1 VDVTVESPIGDDP
14 TTRTRRTGHWRTAV
28 RGIGQ
33 LFITAGLVILLFVVY
48 ELWWTGFTTKRD
60 QHRLITA
67 LHQEWTHGTKIKDPP
82 LGSAIALLRI
92 PRFGPKYLFAI
103 VEGTSTA
110 DLIKGPGHY
119 PGTAMPGEVGNFAVA
134 GHRTTYEHPFYSIN
148 RLQSGDKIVLETAKQ
163 WFTYTVENI
172 PGTHARYQEIV
183 SPSDVSV
190 AYSVPDQ
197 PDVHLTP
204 TQRVLTFTS
213 CNPRYSAAQRIV
225 VHALLTDTMPK
236 AEGLPAALNGYRI
249 SGSVRQ
255 SAQGSARQSA
265 QGSERQSGQ
274 GT

>member
-1 VDVTVESPIGDDP
+1 VDIAVAPPADGDP
-14 TTRTRRTGHWRTAV
+14 MEHSHRTGHWRTAV
-28 RGIGQ
+28 RGVGQ

-60 QHRLITA
+60 QHRLITS
-67 LHQEWTHGTKIKDPP
+67 LHQEWAHGVTIKDPP

-119 PGTAMPGEVGNFAVA
+119 PGTAKPGAIGNFAVA
-134 GHRTTYEHPFYSIN
+134 GHRTTYEHPFYSVN
-148 RLQSGDKIVLETAKQ
+148 RLRSGDAIVLETASR
-163 WFTYTVENI
+163 WLTYTVQNI
-172 PGTHARYQEIV
+172 PGTNARYQEIV

-197 PDVHLTP
+197 PNPGLAP

-213 CNPRYSAAQRIV
+213 CNPRYSASQRIV
-225 VHALLTDTMPK
+225 IHALLTGSQPK
-236 AEGLPAALNGYRI
+236 SDGLPPALDGYRI
-249 SGSVRQ
+249 RG
-255 SAQGSARQSA
+255 A
-265 QGSERQSGQ
+265 
-274 GT
+274 

>member
-1 VDVTVESPIGDDP
+1 V
-14 TTRTRRTGHWRTAV
+14 A
-28 RGIGQ
+28 RGLGQ

-60 QHRLITA
+60 QHRLITT
-67 LHQEWTHGTKIKDPP
+67 LHQEWAHGVTIKDPP
-82 LGSAIALLRI
+82 IGSAIALLRI

-119 PGTAMPGEVGNFAVA
+119 PGTAMPGGLGNFAVA
-134 GHRTTYEHPFYSIN
+134 GHRTTYEHPFYSVN
-148 RLQSGDKIVLETAKQ
+148 RLRSGDPIVLETAHR
-163 WFTYTVENI
+163 WLTYTVENI
-172 PGTHARYQEIV
+172 PGTDARYQEIV

-190 AYSVPDQ
+190 TFPVPDQ
-197 PDVHLTP
+197 LDPAAAP

-225 VHALLTDTMPK
+225 IHALLTDSQPK
-236 AEGLPAALNGYRI
+236 SAGLPAALDGYRI
-249 SGSVRQ
+249 R
-255 SAQGSARQSA
+255 
-265 QGSERQSGQ
+265 